1 MSWLTTEEALTELG
15 TKPQTLYANVS
26 RGRIR
31 AKPDPRDPRRS
42 LYSSEDVT
50 RLAERHAGRR
60 RAETV
65 AAQTIRWGDPILTS
79 SISTIADG
87 RLYYRGEDAVGLAAS
102 ASLEDVAQLLWA
114 SARIVPAAGSA
125 APAPAGSPLE
135 AAFRALGHLAATD
148 LPMQGRAPT
157 ALCRDATAVL
167 GALADALIGGRP
179 SDGPLHL
186 RLAHAWG
193 RPEAADLLRQALV
206 LLADHELNAS
216 TFAARV
222 AASTGAS
229 VSASVLAGLATLTG
243 PLHGS
248 AALGAR
254 ALADIAS
261 NVGAEAAVRQYLAQG
276 RPLPAFG
283 HQLYPDGDCR
293 AVALLAGFELS
304 APFARL
310 RDIAERTTGNAPNV
324 DFALA
329 ALTAAY
335 GLPADAPLTLFALA
349 RSTGWIAHALEQH
362 ATGSLIRPRAH
373 YVGPPVG
380 GR

>member
-1 MSWLTTEEALTELG
+1 MSWLTAEEALAALG

-42 LYSSEDVT
+42 LYSGEDVT

-60 RAETV
+60 RVETV
-65 AAQTIRWGDPILTS
+65 AAQTIRWGDPILS
-79 SISTIADG
+79 SAISTIADG
-87 RLYYRGEDAVGLAAS
+87 RLFYRGRDAVALSAS
-102 ASLEDVAQLLWA
+102 ASLEEVAQLLWD
-114 SARIVPAAGSA
+114 SG
-125 APAPAGSPLE
+125 APASPGRAVAPRGAGSPLE
-135 AAFRALGHLAATD
+135 AAFLALGHLAATD
-148 LPMQGRAPT
+148 LPMQGRAAA
-157 ALCRDATAVL
+157 ALHGEAATVL
-167 GALADALIGGRP
+167 GMLANALTGGVAGDQPLHRQLALAWG
-179 SDGPLHL
+179 
-186 RLAHAWG
+186 HAD
-193 RPEAADLLRQALV
+193 AADLLRRALV

-229 VSASVLAGLATLTG
+229 VSAAVLAGLATLTG

-248 AALGAR
+248 AALGVR
-254 ALADIAS
+254 ALADLAS
-261 NVGAEAAVRQYLAQG
+261 RIGAEAAVRQYLAQG

-293 AVALLAGFELS
+293 AAALLAAFELP
-304 APFARL
+304 APFAQL
-310 RDIAERTTGNAPNV
+310 REASDRITGNPPNV

-329 ALTAAY
+329 ALTASFV
-335 GLPADAPLTLFALA
+335 LPADAPLTIFALA

-362 ATGSLIRPRAH
+362 ATGTLIRPRAH
-373 YVGPPVG
+373 YI
-380 GR
+380 GRAPGSR